1 MRPCLWM
8 YVWQSISSVIPT
20 CVIECII
27 STTAHAVPNTMI
39 TIAHT
44 PAKAFTTSFIFH
56 PFLEV
61 YSCHKHAHGPVS
73 KDSSRDAG
81 ALT

>member
-1 MRPCLWM
+1 MWPCLWM

-20 CVIECII
+20 CVIEYVI

-44 PAKAFTTSFIFH
+44 PAKAYH
-56 PFLEV
+56 V
-61 YSCHKHAHGPVS
+61 A
-73 KDSSRDAG
+73 
-81 ALT
+81 